1 MDIENLG
8 FGNYL
13 EKIYSNLFCDE
24 LDKVAIICGDKK
36 ISYKEC
42 SQNVYNIMSFLSNRQ
57 NRQDIIIVKLHK
69 SPEFIFVTLA
79 CALMGVIWVPID
91 MDSPDSRKEYF
102 VQNCRGTLIVSE
114 QSASHFAGVENVN
127 IHSLLQISTA
137 KIDNVSNKI
146 PSLDRLA
153 AYYLYTSGSTGVPKC
168 VVLNRQA
175 TSNVIHETVKRWGLN
190 NDDVFIAITPCH
202 HDMSIFDIFAP
213 FSLGATLVVPTK
225 EQFKDAEAWAKLVAT
240 NRVSVWV
247 SVPAIV
253 EMLFMVTGKEDI
265 KSLRIIAQGGD
276 YINPSMVC
284 ELQKTLPDCQLY
296 SLGGPTETT
305 IWSIWHKICL
315 DDQHCIPYGKPLQNN
330 VYYILDDRMQS
341 CPPFKEGTMYMTG
354 INLSN
359 GYLVDGEIHHQDFV
373 ELHLDNDNPPELAL
387 KMSDKGYFDE
397 NGTIIFCGR
406 DVWYLKVK
414 GTRISA
420 LEVEKALNSY
430 YLIATSVVVCSRN
443 PLTGESDLV
452 SFLTLKHKG
461 EFSHSQLRKYLREI
475 LPISHIPSKFIVL
488 DKMPLSNNGKVDRA
502 SIQKKADEL
511 YTKE

>member
-1 MDIENLG
+1 MNIENLG
-8 FGNYL
+8 LDNYL
-13 EKIYSNLFCDE
+13 EKIYSNLFRDE

-42 SQNVYNIMSFLSNRQ
+42 SQNVYKIMAFLSNRQ
-57 NRQDIIIVKLHK
+57 NKQDIVVIKLHK

-91 MDSPDSRKEYF
+91 MDSPDNRKEYF
-102 VQNCRGTLIVSE
+102 VKNCRGTLIVSE
-114 QSASHFAGVENVN
+114 QSVSHFAGVENVN
-127 IHSLLQISTA
+127 IYSLLQISTA
-137 KIDNVSNKI
+137 KIDNVPNKI

-175 TSNVIHETVKRWGLN
+175 TSNVIHETVKRWDLK

-225 EQFKDAEAWAKLVAT
+225 EQFKDAEAWAKLVT
-240 NRVSVWV
+240 MSRVSIWV
-247 SVPAIV
+247 SVPAVV
-253 EMLFMVTGKEDI
+253 EMLFMVAGREDI

-276 YINPSMVC
+276 YINPSIVS
-284 ELQKTLPDCQLY
+284 ELQRTLPNCQLY

-315 DDQHCIPYGKPLQNN
+315 EDQQCIPYGKPLQNN
-330 VYYILDDRMQS
+330 VYYILDDRLQH

-359 GYLVDGEIHHQDFV
+359 GYLVDGVISHQDFV
-373 ELHLDNDNPPELAL
+373 ELSLGNDNLSKAAL
-387 KMSDKGYFDE
+387 RMSDKGYFDE

-406 DVWYLKVK
+406 DTWYLKVK

-430 YLIATSVVVCSRN
+430 YLIANSVVVCSRN
-443 PLTGESDLV
+443 PLTGESNLV
-452 SFLTLKHKG
+452 SFLTLKNKG
-461 EFSHSQLRKYLREI
+461 EFSHTQLRKYLREV
-475 LPISHIPSKFIVL
+475 LPTSYIPSKFIVL

-511 YTKE
+511 YTK